1 MAKTSLRN
9 FVEKLRTKK
18 VSRFEHGADP
28 ETQVEEYAYDRCAA
42 ENTSIADFIDT
53 RIRPRLTLE
62 DGKEIPFE
70 IIDGNYTKPHG
81 RTSMKKLRSTYDD

>member
-9 FVEKLRTKK
+9 FVEKVEDKEGIK
-18 VSRFEHGADP
+18 VRAWADP
-28 ETQVEEYAYDRCAA
+28 ETQVEDYEYDRCAA
-42 ENTSIADFIDT
+42 ENTSISDFIDT

-81 RTSMKKLRSTYDD
+81 RTSMKKLRNTYDD